1 MSACINKNR
10 ILRYL
15 SVVQLTTATYP
26 APRVQFVKAIREFDE
41 DLLREDNRI
50 GGRYG
55 IVLCGV

>member
-15 SVVQLTTATYP
+15 SVQLTTATYL